1 MRRRRT
7 RTGGQPIGRLV
18 LGLLLGVTLAWAA
31 PAGAGG
37 YADRVVETVLPNGLK
52 LIMLEDHKAPVVVFQ
67 LYYRVGSR
75 NESLGHTGLS
85 HILEHVM
92 FKGTDKVGP
101 EEYSKIIQRNGGRT
115 NAWTTEDATTYYA
128 TLASDRVGVVIDLES
143 DRMTNLKL
151 TDEVFLPERS
161 VIMEERRLRVD
172 NNPVSDLF
180 EQLSS
185 TSYAAHPYQFPVIG
199 WMSDVAQATLADA
212 LLHYRTY
219 YIPNNAFI
227 VAVGDFDHTKL
238 GDQIAAAFGPI
249 PSQAPP
255 PQVRAIEPPQRGER
269 RVEVKRQAQLPFV
282 ALAHHVPNLRANDA
296 AALEVLAAILSG
308 GDSARLHQELVYR
321 SRLAREA
328 GASYDYTNID
338 PGLFTVYAQPL
349 PGKSA
354 AAVEAALQ
362 HELQRV
368 ADAEPTPRELEKA
381 KNGIEAQFVFAQDS
395 LFYQAMEL
403 GEYEVAGDW
412 RRIDDYLPAVRAVT
426 AADVLR
432 AARTYLRPEN
442 RTTAVLVPDPPV
454 AAPTGADRVPKG
466 MIN

>member
-1 MRRRRT
+1 MRGLGLRAR
-7 RTGGQPIGRLV
+7 RLV
-18 LGLLLGVTLAWAA
+18 AAAIVAGMAWAL
-31 PAGAGG
+31 PAAALP
-37 YADRVVETVLPNGLK
+37 YAERVRETVLPNGLK

-67 LYYRVGSR
+67 IYYRVGSR

-115 NAWTTEDATTYYA
+115 NAWTTDDATTFYA

-143 DRMTNLKL
+143 DRMAHLKL

-172 NNPVSDLF
+172 SNPVDDLF

-185 TSYAAHPYQFPVIG
+185 TAYAAHPYEFPVIG
-199 WMSDVAQATLADA
+199 WMSDIAQTTLADA
-212 LLHYRTY
+212 LQHYRTY

-227 VAVGDFDHTKL
+227 VAVGDFDAAALTAQV
-238 GDQIAAAFGPI
+238 GAAFGPI
-249 PSQAPP
+249 ASQVPP
-255 PQVRAIEPPQRGER
+255 PPVRAIEPPQHGER
-269 RVEVKRQAQLPFV
+269 RVELKRAAQLPYI
-282 ALAHHVPNLRANDA
+282 ALAHHVPNWRGGDA
-296 AALEVLAAILSG
+296 AALEVLEAVLSG
-308 GDSARLHQELVYR
+308 GDSARLHQELVYHL
-321 SRLAREA
+321 RLAREA
-328 GASYDYTNID
+328 GASYDYTSID

-354 AAVEAALQ
+354 AAVEAALRR
-362 HELQRV
+362 ELVRA
-368 ADAEPTPRELEKA
+368 ADAPPSPRELEKA

-395 LFYQAMEL
+395 LFYQAMLL

-412 RRIDDYLPAVRAVT
+412 RRIDDYLSTVRAVT
-426 AADVLR
+426 ADDVWR
-432 AARTYLRPEN
+432 AARIYLQPDN
-442 RTTAVLVPDPPV
+442 RTTAVLIPDPPV
-454 AAPTGADRVPKG
+454 THPTGSDQAPRGAV
-466 MIN
+466 N

>member
-1 MRRRRT
+1 MRGVGWRARRAAAAA
-7 RTGGQPIGRLV
+7 V
-18 LGLLLGVTLAWAA
+18 VAFMAWAA
-31 PAGAGG
+31 PAVART
-37 YADRVVETVLPNGLK
+37 YAERVSETTLPNGLK
-52 LIMLEDHKAPVVVFQ
+52 LILLEDHKAPVVVFQ

-115 NAWTTEDATTYYA
+115 NAWTTDDATTYFA

-151 TDEVFLPERS
+151 TDDVFLPERS

-185 TSYAAHPYQFPVIG
+185 TAYAAHPYQFPVIG
-199 WMSDVAQATLADA
+199 WMSDIGQATLADA
-212 LLHYRTY
+212 LQHYRTY
-219 YIPNNAFI
+219 YIPNNAFV
-227 VAVGDFDHTKL
+227 VAVGDFDSAALTE
-238 GDQIAAAFGPI
+238 QIAAAFGPI
-249 PSQAPP
+249 ESRPP
-255 PQVRAIEPPQRGER
+255 PPAVRAIEPVQHGAR
-269 RVEVKRQAQLPFV
+269 RVELKREAQLPFV
-282 ALAHHVPNLRANDA
+282 ALAHHVPNLRGGADA
-296 AALEVLAAILSG
+296 AALEVLAGILSG

-321 SRLAREA
+321 QRLARDA
-328 GASYDYTNID
+328 GASYEYTAID

-354 AAVEAALQ
+354 ASVEAALQ
-362 HELQRV
+362 REIDRV
-368 ADAEPTPRELEKA
+368 AAAPPSPRELEKA

-395 LFYQAMEL
+395 LFYQASLL

-412 RRIDDYLPAVRAVT
+412 RRIDDYLTAIRAVT
-426 AADVLR
+426 VDDVLR
-432 AARTYLRPEN
+432 VARTYLRADN
-442 RTTAVLVPDPPV
+442 RTTGVLIPDPPV
-454 AAPTGADRVPKG
+454 QAPRGADQIPKG